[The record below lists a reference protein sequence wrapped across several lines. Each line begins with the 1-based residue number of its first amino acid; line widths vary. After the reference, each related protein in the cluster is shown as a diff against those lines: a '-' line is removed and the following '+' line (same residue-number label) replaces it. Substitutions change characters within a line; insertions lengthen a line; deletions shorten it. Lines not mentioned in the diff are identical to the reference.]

1 MTTVAS
7 TARDGEVET
16 THTVRC
22 GADGVTAATYATAVA
37 VGARNARSA
46 RALPIH
52 GVAIDG
58 TFLLGESPI
67 RCRSARGTR
76 GARAAAAARV
86 RAAGPAL
93 LERHVARVLRGRR
106 GRGRRRARDVRRGS
120 ADAPRRGERA
130 RSAPRGATHVAGED
144 VLDVPSRAESVLVMG
159 TCLAGGQRGPCGN
172 GTWDAAFGFAGA
184 YEYVNATMA
193 AVNAFFV
200 ESSWGAMSIAWDIP
214 PRVINS
220 TDTCADGGDG
230 RWHEQAMAG
239 ALAQGYDE
247 GAYDFYVMLMPYCDA
262 KDWAG
267 TSACSGA
274 APSARSLL
282 SPPGVLYPGVS
293 EAESRPQVARRVD

>member
-1 MTTVAS
+1 MIYQLQNYCAPS
-7 TARDGEVET
+7 TWNNSTKNFA
-16 THTVRC
+16 
-22 GADGVTAATYATAVA
+22 
-37 VGARNARSA
+37 N
-46 RALPIH
+46 
-52 GVAIDG
+52 
-58 TFLLGESPI
+58 
-67 RCRSARGTR
+67 
-76 GARAAAAARV
+76 
-86 RAAGPAL
+86 
-93 LERHVARVLRGRR
+93 
-106 GRGRRRARDVRRGS
+106 DVFPT
-120 ADAPRRGERA
+120 PRRPTYHL
-130 RSAPRGATHVAGED
+130 S
-144 VLDVPSRAESVLVMG
+144 PSDWKSVLVMG
-159 TCLAGGQRGPCGN
+159 TCLADEQRGPCGN

-267 TSACSGA
+267 TSGMKLRPTLSLSGTATRRTGRASACSGA
-274 APSARSLL
+274 APITRARAPLPSLSLCLARAWPTTERRARSLGVLSPGTSSAAASASRGATASATATRSARS
-282 SPPGVLYPGVS
+282 
-293 EAESRPQVARRVD
+293 RARCA